1 MTRKRGRAGVS
12 RIMIQRS
19 THRGYSCCCRLAAP
33 RLPCGID
40 RRWPCGGGGGGGGG
54 GVALNELESAP
65 PPPPRARRL
74 RRARGCLIGQ
84 GAAPPLEGLDQA
96 RDGGAPPPPAARP
109 PAPEHRGGAGR
120 CDGSSAGGELE
131 TIMMA
136 ADGGETRR
144 AMRLVT
150 RRADRSP
157 SSGGGGGSHRQGPV
171 DQGNQW
177 QGVEGATAGPG
188 RALAPHAGPGPAGG
202 RGYPLRLDA
211 CPSPSESLSQEERS
225 G

>member
-157 SSGGGGGSHRQGPV
+157 SSGGGVARTDRDLWTKGTSGRGS
-171 DQGNQW
+171 
-177 QGVEGATAGPG
+177 
-188 RALAPHAGPGPAGG
+188 RARLPGPAGPWLRTQG
-202 RGYPLRLDA
+202 RVQQADGATPCGSTPVRVL
-211 CPSPSESLSQEERS
+211 PSP
-225 G
+225 